1 MDDTQLSDG
10 ALFLSIKQR
19 DADALETLYDRH
31 APTVYSFIF
40 RVVREA
46 GQAEA
51 ILVDTFWELW
61 QATQSSNEEQPSI
74 GWLYRIART
83 RSVDYLRHLRA
94 AVT

>member
-1 MDDTQLSDG
+1 MNDTQLSDG
-10 ALFLSIKQR
+10 ALFQSIKQR

-31 APTVYSFIF
+31 APTVYNFIF

-51 ILVDTFWELW
+51 ILVDTFWEVW
-61 QATQSSNEEQPSI
+61 QTTQSSNEEQPSI
-74 GWLYRIART
+74 GCLYRIARA

-94 AVT
+94 LVT